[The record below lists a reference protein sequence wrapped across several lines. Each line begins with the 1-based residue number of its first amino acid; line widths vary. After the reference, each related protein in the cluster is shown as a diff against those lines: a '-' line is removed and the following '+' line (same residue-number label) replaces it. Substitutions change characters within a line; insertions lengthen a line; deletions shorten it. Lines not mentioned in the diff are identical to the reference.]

1 MGIIF
6 LSYRRDDSAAV
17 SGRIYD
23 RLVAAFGAANV
34 FIDTDKMEV
43 GDLWRQKIDKALE
56 QTRAQIVV
64 IGPKW
69 LDIEDSSGRRRL
81 EDPDDMVR
89 HEIEVAL
96 QRGKDIDIVPVLVDG
111 AIIPPIHE
119 IPESLRDL
127 IRDLTSHQTINVRSG
142 GDFRSD
148 ADKLVNKLR
157 QWVPLQHQHVV
168 NGTIFAVTAIA
179 LLSAATILISAL
191 PGLDLLS
198 AFIRQHPATLLATGI
213 IMFLATLILLIR
225 FLVRKKSP
233 DEDEVAYTTGWQ
245 KPRFYFSLGT
255 SALSA
260 IISFVSLGIILAQPI
275 VCPAAWCPSSQSP
288 YIAGGVHDSR
298 MEMYLTA
305 VQSATY
311 VIPGD
316 PQQYTL
322 KSQPTEQVSAVRIDQ
337 ANESP
342 YRVAVSVHSLEQK
355 QLGLIIEQVAIVVD
369 AVPASPYPLDVWT
382 PGSPLDYR
390 TNPYLATYAGQSPR
404 AALEAHYV
412 TIPDGKVQLRPGE
425 TDQIDVQLVSRV
437 RADVRFHV
445 EVVYKTSLDPTRYTL
460 VLPQHFEVVFSD
472 ATNWH
477 PYAPQE
483 DGHFVPA

>member
-23 RLVAAFGAANV
+23 RLVTAFGAANV
-34 FIDTDKMEV
+34 FMDVDKME
-43 GDLWRQKIDKALE
+43 GGELWREKIDEVLQRAS
-56 QTRAQIVV
+56 AQIVV

-69 LDIEDSSGRRRL
+69 LDIEDSNGRRRL
-81 EDPDDMVR
+81 DDPYDVVR
-89 HEIEVAL
+89 QEIEVAL
-96 QRGKDIDIVPVLVDG
+96 QRGIGIVPVLVEG
-111 AIIPPIHE
+111 AKLPKSSE
-119 IPESLRDL
+119 LPESLCVLFEHHD
-127 IRDLTSHQTINVRSG
+127 IEVRSG
-142 GDFRSD
+142 RDFRSD
-148 ADKLVNKLR
+148 TDNLINRLR

-168 NGTIFAVTAIA
+168 NGMIFAVTAIA
-179 LLSAATILISAL
+179 LLSAATILVSAL
-191 PGLDLLS
+191 PGLDILS

-213 IMFLATLILLIR
+213 VMLLAMLILSTR
-225 FLVRKKSP
+225 FLVRKKSS
-233 DEDEVAYTTGWQ
+233 DEDEIALSTGWQ
-245 KPRFYFSLGT
+245 KPRLYFSVGT
-255 SALSA
+255 TALSA
-260 IISFVSLGIILAQPI
+260 VVSFVSLGIILVQPS
-275 VCPAAWCPSSQSP
+275 VCPAAWCPPSQSP
-288 YIAGGVHDSR
+288 YVAGGVHDSR

-311 VIPGD
+311 VIPGN

-337 ANESP
+337 ANQPP

-369 AVPASPYPLDVWT
+369 AVPASPYPLNIWI

-390 TNPYLATYAGQSPR
+390 TNPYLATYAGQPPS

-412 TIPDGKVQLRPGE
+412 TVPDGKVQLRPGE
-425 TDQIDVQLVSRV
+425 TDQLDIQLVSQV

-445 EVVYKTSLDPTRYTL
+445 EIVYKTAIDPVRYTL
-460 VLPQHFEVVFSD
+460 VLPQRFEVVFSD
-472 ATNWH
+472 ASNWH
-477 PYAPQE
+477 PYTPLE
-483 DGHFVPA
+483 DGHFAPTR